1 MTTERWQL
9 SATAAANYERYQVP
23 SVFEPLATMF
33 LRHVALRPGQR
44 VLDVACGT
52 GIVTRLAALILADG
66 GSIVGV
72 DLSGDMLDVA
82 RRNVPV
88 AAARVEW
95 HQVDAASLPFPD
107 AEFDVVLCQQGLQ
120 FLPDKPAALAEMH
133 RVLKPEGL
141 LGICVWCS
149 IEDSPLHAAI
159 AEWIAC
165 HVRRDVADRFSAPF
179 SFGEPASLRSAISA
193 AGFRSVEVHV
203 DTVMRR
209 LLRAEK
215 SVPGLLASTPV
226 ANDIAALDQARLA
239 DLIDEVS
246 GKLER
251 FMDGH
256 ELVVPQ
262 PTQVGLAR
270 K

>member
-1 MTTERWQL
+1 VATERWQL
-9 SATAAANYERYQVP
+9 SAAAAANYERYQVP
-23 SVFEPLATMF
+23 SVFEPLAGMF
-33 LRHVALRPGQR
+33 LQRVALRPGER

-52 GIVTRLAALILADG
+52 GIVTRLAAPILGGG

-72 DLSGDMLDVA
+72 DLNGDMLDVA
-82 RRNVPV
+82 RENASAVG
-88 AAARVEW
+88 ARVDW
-95 HQVDAASLPFPD
+95 HQGDATSLPFAD

-141 LGICVWCS
+141 LGVCVWCA
-149 IEDSPLHAAI
+149 IEHSPLHAAI
-159 AEWIAC
+159 AKWIAC
-165 HVRRDVADRFSAPF
+165 HISRDVADRFSAPF
-179 SFGEPASLRSAISA
+179 SLGKPGSLRSAIGT
-193 AGFRSVEVHV
+193 AGFEAAEIYV
-203 DTVMRR
+203 DTVTRR
-209 LLRAEK
+209 LLPAEK
-215 SVPGLLASTPV
+215 SVPGLLASTPI
-226 ANDIAALDQARLA
+226 ADDIAALDKARLA

-246 GKLER
+246 GKLVR

-262 PTQVGLAR
+262 PTQVGIAR